1 MKKNELKPI
10 YGIIKKMYEE
20 GSEVKEI
27 VESLDIS
34 RDSIYRALAKMNI
47 KMRLSTRRKYE
58 DEVLVYAENKPPVLE
73 KIIIDG
79 KRYTDITPLFAP
91 R

>member
-27 VESLDIS
+27 VEALDIS

-47 KMRLSTRRKYE
+47 KMRLSTRRS
-58 DEVLVYAENKPPVLE
+58 
-73 KIIIDG
+73 
-79 KRYTDITPLFAP
+79 
-91 R
+91 